1 VLGRRI
7 IGKLGMRARDV
18 RAIAF
23 WIASSIVLVFGAYL
37 LSRSVLVS
45 AALVGAYNAWLLTRP
60 RARRVVGRLRGDIDW
75 SGYYQ
80 D

>member
-1 VLGRRI
+1 
-7 IGKLGMRARDV
+7 MRARDV
-18 RAIAF
+18 RAFAF

>member
-1 VLGRRI
+1 
-7 IGKLGMRARDV
+7 MRARDT

-23 WIASSIVLVFGAYL
+23 WIASSVILLFASYALSHNLIVT
-37 LSRSVLVS
+37 
-45 AALVGAYNAWLLTRP
+45 AALLGAYNAWLLTRR
-60 RARRVVGRLRGDIDW
+60 RARRVLARVRGDVDW